1 MSAEWHHIDVGG
13 KVLGRVA
20 TDISKLLLAKHRV
33 DAARNVV
40 APVYVVV
47 TNSDAIE
54 LTGKKEEQKKYY
66 WHTGYPGGIKERSV
80 KDQRGRDSRKLIEWA
95 VSGMLPKNSLRKKRL
110 AHLRIYPGKD
120 HPHKAQFH
128 EK

>member
-1 MSAEWHHIDVGG
+1 VGG